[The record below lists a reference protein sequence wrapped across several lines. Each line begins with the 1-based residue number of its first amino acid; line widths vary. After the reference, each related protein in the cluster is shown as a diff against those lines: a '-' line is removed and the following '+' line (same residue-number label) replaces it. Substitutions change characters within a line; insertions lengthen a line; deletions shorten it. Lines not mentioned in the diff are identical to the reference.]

1 MSSAGS
7 AGNGRSLAAGP
18 EPLKAA
24 EFAALI
30 QPFCPFE
37 PTPHCAVAVSGGRD
51 SLCLL
56 RLTQRWA
63 TSRGGRVTAL
73 IVDHGL
79 RSESARDAEKTVKL
93 AKGFGAEAV
102 VLKANGTVCGN
113 QQDWA
118 RRARYRL
125 LTRWCASHFVLHLF
139 IAHHRDDQAETVL
152 ANRERGIDARS
163 LSGMAAVRHDP
174 ACRIIRPLLGI
185 SRDRLTATLGAA
197 QIPWID
203 DPSNQDRRFRRV
215 RLREVLDASGKRRQV
230 AVAAMEAGKARHIN
244 ERQLADFMATTVRLD
259 RRGVS
264 LSPDDL
270 TAASPALA
278 ADVMAS
284 VIRAVGW
291 STRPLRTA
299 PLTALVASLRSPRDT
314 GIRRLGGCTITW
326 NGTDVQVEATPDPRV
341 RRSTYPIPLAS
352 AAFYPFSVS

>member
-1 MSSAGS
+1 M
-7 AGNGRSLAAGP
+7 AAGP

-24 EFAALI
+24 EFAELI

-63 TSRGGRVTAL
+63 TGRGGRVTAL
-73 IVDHGL
+73 VVDHGL
-79 RSESARDAEKTVKL
+79 RSESARDAEKTAKL
-93 AKGFGAEAV
+93 VTGIGAEAV
-102 VLKANGTVCGN
+102 VLKAGGRACGN

-125 LTRWCASHFVLHLF
+125 LTRWCANHFVLHLF
-139 IAHHRDDQAETVL
+139 VAHHRDDQAETVL
-152 ANRERGIDARS
+152 ANRGRGTDARS

-185 SRDRLTATLGAA
+185 PRDRLTATLDAA

-203 DPSNQDRRFRRV
+203 DPSNQDRRFRRI
-215 RLREVLDASGKRRQV
+215 RLREALNASGQCRQL
-230 AVAAMEAGKARHIN
+230 ALAAMEAGKTRYID
-244 ERQLADFMATTVRLD
+244 EQQLADFMATNVHLG
-259 RRGVS
+259 RRGVF

-270 TAASPALA
+270 TAVSPALA
-278 ADVMAS
+278 TDVLAA
-284 VIRAVGW
+284 VIRAVGR

-299 PLTALVASLRSPRDT
+299 PLTALVAALRSPRDT

-326 NGTDVQVEATPDPRV
+326 NRTGVQVEATPDPRV
-341 RRSTYPIPLAS
+341 RRSTGPVPLAP
-352 AAFYPFSVS
+352 AAFCPFSVSS